1 MMQTNEM
8 GQKNWDICP
17 MILTNKEILNWVTN
31 EYLIDKER
39 IDIVE
44 FGANEIII
52 NQGKFIKQI
61 YVIKEGVSKC
71 HINEENDKNFIVE
84 FLGLGEIIGEVEAI
98 LNEKSVCSVTALSK
112 VVLYKIELNYFKN
125 LMQSNNEFN
134 SLILMEMAKR
144 IQQTAK
150 RSSSQQLNTLEFSLL
165 KILNLFKAQ
174 EITLCK
180 NDLAE
185 YLGITIRSLNRC
197 LSKLK
202 VDIKKL

>member
-202 VDIKKL
+202 VDIK

>member
-1 MMQTNEM
+1 MLQTNEI

-17 MILTNKEILNWVTN
+17 MILTNKEILNWITN
-31 EYLIDKER
+31 EYENLNDKVK

-44 FGANEIII
+44 FENNGIII
-52 NQGKFIKQI
+52 NQDKLIKQI

-71 HINEENDKNFIVE
+71 HINEENDKNYIVE
-84 FLGLGEIIGEVEAI
+84 FLGAGEIIGEIEAI
-98 LNEKSVCSVTALSK
+98 LNNKTVCSVTALSK
-112 VVLYKIELNYFKN
+112 VVLYKIDLNYFN
-125 LMQSNNEFN
+125 VLIQSNKEFN
-134 SLILMEMAKR
+134 NLILREMAKR

-150 RSSSQQLNTLEFSLL
+150 RASSQQLNTIEYSLL
-165 KILNLFKAQ
+165 KILNLFKEQ
-174 EITLCK
+174 QLTVSK

-202 VDIKKL
+202 VDIK

>member
-1 MMQTNEM
+1 MA
-8 GQKNWDICP
+8 QKNRDICP
-17 MILTNKEILNWVTN
+17 MILTNREILNWATN
-31 EYLIDKER
+31 EFNNLNNKER

-44 FGANEIII
+44 FRTNEIII
-52 NQGKFIKQI
+52 NQGEFIKQI
-61 YVIKEGVSKC
+61 YIIKEGVAKC
-71 HINEENDKNFIVE
+71 YINEENEKNYIVE

-98 LNEKSVCSVTALSK
+98 LDKKTVCSVTALSK
-112 VVLYKIELNYFKN
+112 VILYKIELNYFKI
-125 LMQSNNEFN
+125 LMQSNKEFN
-134 SLILMEMAKR
+134 SLILREMAKR

-150 RSSSQQLNTLEFSLL
+150 RSSSQQLNTIEYSLL

-174 EITLCK
+174 ELTICK

-202 VDIKKL
+202 VDLK

>member
-1 MMQTNEM
+1 MVQTNEM
-8 GQKNWDICP
+8 GQKSWDICP
-17 MILTNKEILNWVTN
+17 MILTNEEILNWVTY
-31 EYLIDKER
+31 EYGNLNDKVK

-44 FGANEIII
+44 FGNNGIIL
-52 NQGKFIKQI
+52 NQDKLIKQI
-61 YVIKEGVSKC
+61 YVIKEGITKC

-84 FLGLGEIIGEVEAI
+84 FLGAGEIIGEVEAI
-98 LNEKSVCSVTALSK
+98 LNKKTVCSVTALTN
-112 VVLYKIELNYFKN
+112 VVLYKIELNYFN
-125 LMQSNNEFN
+125 ILMQSNKEFN

-150 RSSSQQLNTLEFSLL
+150 RSSSQQLNSIEYSLM

-174 EITLCK
+174 ELAICK
-180 NDLAE
+180 NDLAA

-202 VDIKKL
+202 VDLK

>member
-1 MMQTNEM
+1 
-8 GQKNWDICP
+8 
-17 MILTNKEILNWVTN
+17 MILTNKEILKWVTN
-31 EYLIDKER
+31 EYENLNDKER

-44 FGANEIII
+44 FEVNGIII
-52 NQGKFIKQI
+52 NQDKYIKQI
-61 YVIKEGVSKC
+61 YIIKEGVSKC

-84 FLGLGEIIGEVEAI
+84 FLGVGEIIGEVEAI
-98 LNEKSVCSVTALSK
+98 LNKKTVCSVTALSR
-112 VVLYKIELNYFKN
+112 VILYKIELNYFKI
-125 LMQSNNEFN
+125 LMQSNKEFN

-150 RSSSQQLNTLEFSLL
+150 RSSSQQLNSIEYSLL

-174 EITLCK
+174 QLTVSK

-202 VDIKKL
+202 VDMK